1 MTSKIKRSYISI
13 TISLICLSLLA
24 GCSFFDGRK
33 ALELPPNPKSF
44 EKKTYSD
51 SMACIEYCGRN
62 YMPFGIPSGRFN
74 YGDVIRD
81 CIGYVGD
88 DKNDRI
94 YTLAQDPYDNY
105 LMLKYVGGIM
115 EQPQFW
121 RACDTDKQ
129 DIFTPEYIESLDY
142 EEWADSGCHNE
153 MKAVTFDISIESD
166 DVFSVGAEYRINSE
180 ITGSCGC
187 NNADGSVFKKG
198 EMISVEIDEFFLN
211 NKGLENE
218 SFNIEVVFL
227 LESDGG
233 RSYTADG
240 FYKGN
245 VKPGDRI
252 SLSLRGNSSDGYKI
266 S

>member
-1 MTSKIKRSYISI
+1 
-13 TISLICLSLLA
+13 
-24 GCSFFDGRK
+24 
-33 ALELPPNPKSF
+33 
-44 EKKTYSD
+44 
-51 SMACIEYCGRN
+51 
-62 YMPFGIPSGRFN
+62 
-74 YGDVIRD
+74 
-81 CIGYVGD
+81 
-88 DKNDRI
+88 
-94 YTLAQDPYDNY
+94 
-105 LMLKYVGGIM
+105 M

-187 NNADGSVFKKG
+187 KNADGSVFKKG

-211 NKGLENE
+211 YKGLENE
-218 SFNIEVVFL
+218 SFDIEVVFR

-233 RSYTADG
+233 TSYTADG